1 MTELLEAWTDSEVNR
16 AEIILSTLIGPNL
29 DNNDNKMEN
38 LEFDNVEE
46 HQASV
51 LEKPKVDEFEED
63 QASDILK
70 KKKIYKYDSSITSTK
85 TIMTK
90 LTKWRNQ
97 GKIWIRKTTHLLPT
111 TKKKID
117 TETKTKKSQT
127 SSETV
132 VTSKNNKNDTVDK
145 IDKSRSIPVTNISNK
160 ITQIENPGKMKMF
173 MICIYKEKV

>member
-1 MTELLEAWTDSEVNR
+1 M
-16 AEIILSTLIGPNL
+16 STLIGPNL

-97 GKIWIRKTTHLLPT
+97 GKI
-111 TKKKID
+111 
-117 TETKTKKSQT
+117 
-127 SSETV
+127 
-132 VTSKNNKNDTVDK
+132 
-145 IDKSRSIPVTNISNK
+145 
-160 ITQIENPGKMKMF
+160 
-173 MICIYKEKV
+173 